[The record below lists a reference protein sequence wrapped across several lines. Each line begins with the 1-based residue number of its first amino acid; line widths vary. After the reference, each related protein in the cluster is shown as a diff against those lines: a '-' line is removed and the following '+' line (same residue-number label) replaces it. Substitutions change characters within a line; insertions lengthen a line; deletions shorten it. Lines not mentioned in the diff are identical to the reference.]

1 MDLFPNQKN
10 CSRTSYF
17 VKRTPD
23 KHDRLFHDFLYS
35 GTGLTCKTAVYRRN
49 FACYLFLITGCQ
61 KPFFPFA
68 MITPTILF
76 SVMLVA
82 ALAVFSVYARATRPQ
97 LPPEPVR

>member
-1 MDLFPNQKN
+1 
-10 CSRTSYF
+10 
-17 VKRTPD
+17 
-23 KHDRLFHDFLYS
+23 
-35 GTGLTCKTAVYRRN
+35 
-49 FACYLFLITGCQ
+49 
-61 KPFFPFA
+61 